1 MEVEVMMGKRTRRMT
16 PAALLVIV
24 ALAPAQP
31 AAAVEEPDFILPAG
45 IGCDFNLG
53 VTATGG
59 NLHTE
64 VFVDK
69 NGNTVRTI
77 TAGKGVDLTYTNYG
91 TDPDHPA
98 AGESVT
104 VKTAGSVTKTV
115 FNSDGTSTVTSTG
128 HNGLILFPSDIPAGP
143 TTTHYV
149 GKLVY
154 AIDAYGVFT
163 VISSSGQ
170 QRDICAE
177 LAS

>member
-1 MEVEVMMGKRTRRMT
+1 
-16 PAALLVIV
+16 
-24 ALAPAQP
+24 
-31 AAAVEEPDFILPAG
+31 
-45 IGCDFNLG
+45 
-53 VTATGG
+53 
-59 NLHTE
+59 
-64 VFVDK
+64 
-69 NGNTVRTI
+69 
-77 TAGKGVDLTYTNYG
+77 LTYTNYG

-154 AIDAYGVFT
+154 TIDAYGVFT